1 VRVQDVPTPGR
12 VIAIF
17 DADHFEVELGRL
29 KMHVRKN
36 QLKVLGGPGV
46 LTVGPRTAVVR
57 SSGAKSGTGESS
69 AVPLEINVIGTTA
82 EEACAQVDKFL
93 DRAFVDGRFRLRVI
107 HGFGKGIL
115 RKALHDLFAGHPH
128 VEKYYAAPQHEGAGG
143 ATIVE
148 LKL

>member
-1 VRVQDVPTPGR
+1 MAPG
-12 VIAIF
+12 A
-17 DADHFEVELGRL
+17 
-29 KMHVRKN
+29 
-36 QLKVLGGPGV
+36 
-46 LTVGPRTAVVR
+46 TA
-57 SSGAKSGTGESS
+57 AP
-69 AVPLEINVIGTTA
+69 AVEINVIGTTA
-82 EEACAQVDKFL
+82 EEACEQVDKFL
-93 DRAFVDGRFRLRVI
+93 DRAFLNGRFRVRVI